1 MPTITQLEYLIAV
14 AEEKH
19 FGRAAQ
25 RSHVSQPSLS
35 IQIQKLEE
43 ELELIIFDRSKK
55 PIMVTEEGLL
65 IIEQARLTLK
75 EHKKLYTLAQ
85 GSSFEARGDFHLAV
99 IPTLSPY
106 LIPLFL
112 GEFSRHFPK
121 VSLKINEYQT
131 EDIIKLLRDDVIDA
145 ALLVTPL
152 NDESLIE
159 RHLFYEPFYA
169 YLSEGHELLEK
180 SQLVHEDLLGQDLWL
195 LEEGHCF
202 RDQMLKICSLAR
214 QNKVMENVEFASG
227 NLETLKNLVKK
238 SCGFTILPELAVQ
251 ELGKLERD
259 KHLRSF
265 KAPVP
270 TREVS
275 LVHSRSFLKER
286 IIESLE
292 EMILKSLPK
301 EIRSLKR
308 DDLNI
313 VPINT

>member
-131 EDIIKLLRDDVIDA
+131 EDIIKLESAKNEMIRPQTDTIIIMTLSINNFIILMFESIIFVSYISMICDA
-145 ALLVTPL
+145 
-152 NDESLIE
+152 
-159 RHLFYEPFYA
+159 
-169 YLSEGHELLEK
+169 G
-180 SQLVHEDLLGQDLWL
+180 
-195 LEEGHCF
+195 
-202 RDQMLKICSLAR
+202 
-214 QNKVMENVEFASG
+214 
-227 NLETLKNLVKK
+227 
-238 SCGFTILPELAVQ
+238 
-251 ELGKLERD
+251 
-259 KHLRSF
+259 HLRGG
-265 KAPVP
+265 V
-270 TREVS
+270 
-275 LVHSRSFLKER
+275 
-286 IIESLE
+286 
-292 EMILKSLPK
+292 
-301 EIRSLKR
+301 
-308 DDLNI
+308 
-313 VPINT
+313 